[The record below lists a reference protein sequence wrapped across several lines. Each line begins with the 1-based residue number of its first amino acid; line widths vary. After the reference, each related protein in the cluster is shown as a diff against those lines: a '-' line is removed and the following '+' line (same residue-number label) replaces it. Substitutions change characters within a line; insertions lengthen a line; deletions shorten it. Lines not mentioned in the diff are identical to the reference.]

1 MAKYSGKIGFR
12 VSYEKRPGIFIDT
25 ITEKVY
31 RGDVISNSQRNQ
43 NSDGL
48 NDNVIID
55 NTIEIISNDFA
66 STNLNNI
73 KYATWKGIRWD
84 VTKVQYLDDNPR
96 LVLRLGGVYNGQTP
110 D

>member
-12 VSYEKRPGIFIDT
+12 VSYEKRPGIFVDT

-31 RGDVISNSQRNQ
+31 RGDVVSNSQRNQ

-66 STNLNNI
+66 STNLYNI
-73 KYATWKGIRWD
+73 KYAAWKGTMWE
-84 VTKVQYLDDNPR
+84 VTKVRALDDSPR
-96 LVLRLGGVYNGQTP
+96 LVLTLGGVYNGPTP
-110 D
+110 N